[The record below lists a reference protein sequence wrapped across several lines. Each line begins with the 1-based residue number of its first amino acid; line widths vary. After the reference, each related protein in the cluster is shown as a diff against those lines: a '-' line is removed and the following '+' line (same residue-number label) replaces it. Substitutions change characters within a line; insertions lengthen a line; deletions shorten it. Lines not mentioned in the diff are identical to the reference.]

1 MKISSLFAMFL
12 IGSILM
18 PVPFVSTLVLHAE
31 DATDSVVTSPNI
43 AADTATSQEVPGMTI
58 SGINTSS
65 ETNTGTIIK
74 QIETSPVRL
83 EVKQEEANPIGPAII
98 VGGGGGGLSPSNISP
113 IPIPQNFG
121 FMVFPGSGSTS
132 EDGNTFVFTITTKS
146 MPTAPVTITLSSTD
160 ISEGTVSSQTI
171 TFYNNNS
178 QTVVVTG
185 VD

>member
-83 EVKQEEANPIGPAII
+83 EVKQEEANAIGPAII

-121 FMVFPGSGSTS
+121 
-132 EDGNTFVFTITTKS
+132 FTITTKS

-185 VD
+185 V